1 MLGEISCPDL
11 VAFFQVCRSSTDEGL
26 PGGLSDHRRSSS

>member
-11 VAFFQVCRSSTDEGL
+11 VAFFQVSEEPPAQQEQNMC
-26 PGGLSDHRRSSS
+26 